1 MFPRVLPLALL
12 LLLLLRLTARM
23 LIVYGKTEQV
33 RVAERG
39 RTSSATRGVSAKEA
53 VIGVERWSKGMRNDK
68 NEEAG
73 NKWTRRVP
81 AANEKDENLPGAD
94 RGSEDSAVHP
104 VNWQGSGQPTNSVG
118 PPGATVQT
126 RSGLVKGRE
135 QEAK

>member
-1 MFPRVLPLALL
+1 MFPRVLPLALALL

-23 LIVYGKTEQV
+23 L
-33 RVAERG
+33 
-39 RTSSATRGVSAKEA
+39 GVSAKE
-53 VIGVERWSKGMRNDK
+53 RWSKGVRNDK

-73 NKWTRRVP
+73 NKWTRMVA

-94 RGSEDSAVHP
+94 RGSEDSAVNP